1 MNGIFKKHLIKV
13 ATLVVFAATM
23 FSLSGCEFAQS
34 LLELQRLQFKLKN
47 VDNFKVNGISV
58 QSKKNLS
65 DFSVSDGMKLTRMY
79 AQKKFPVD
87 FNLNVIAKNPNQN
100 DAASQPIN
108 ATITRF
114 DWVLLIDDKE
124 TISGGIGSPVRV
136 PDRGGEAIIP
146 LVMSLDLYDFFA
158 SKSYDGLINLALAIG
173 GQNGSTSRLKL
184 KARPGVQ
191 TPYGN
196 IDYPGEITI
205 VDTQFN

>member
-1 MNGIFKKHLIKV
+1 MLENIQKHFLKSAAFIV
-13 ATLVVFAATM
+13 LAATM
-23 FSLSGCEFAQS
+23 LSLSGCEFAQS

-47 VDNFKVNGISV
+47 VDNFKVNGINV
-58 QSKKNLS
+58 RSKKNLS
-65 DFSVSDGMKLTRMY
+65 DFSVSDGMKFTQMY
-79 AQKKFPVD
+79 AQKKFPVN

-114 DWVLLIDDKE
+114 DWVLLIDDVE
-124 TISGGIGSPVRV
+124 TISGGIGSPISV
-136 PDRGGEAIIP
+136 PDRGGETIIP
-146 LVMSLDLYDFFA
+146 LVISLDLYDFFA
-158 SKSYDGLINLALAIG
+158 SRSYDGLINLALAIG

-205 VDTQFN
+205 VDTRFN